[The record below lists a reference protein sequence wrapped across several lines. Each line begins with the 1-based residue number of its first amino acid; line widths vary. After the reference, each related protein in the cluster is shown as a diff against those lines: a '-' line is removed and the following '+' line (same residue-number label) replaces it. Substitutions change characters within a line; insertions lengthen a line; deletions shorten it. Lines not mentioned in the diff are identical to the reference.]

1 MRTYDYILAM
11 RENQTVGFDVFE
23 DSDSDDST
31 DYDSP
36 EKSTFMSRF
45 ICSGHGGDQV
55 KSAISPLRLPCI

>member
-11 RENQTVGFDVFE
+11 RENQTAGFDVFD

-45 ICSGHGGDQV
+45 VCSGHRGDQV
-55 KSAISPLRLPCI
+55 KSGNSPFKITM